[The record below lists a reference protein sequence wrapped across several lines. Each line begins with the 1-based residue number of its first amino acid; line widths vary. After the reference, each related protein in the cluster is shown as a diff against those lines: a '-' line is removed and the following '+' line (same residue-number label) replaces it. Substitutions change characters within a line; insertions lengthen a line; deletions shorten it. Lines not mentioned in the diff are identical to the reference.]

1 MVRQKCSGIRR
12 SYLDYPWRFNYFGE
26 LGLYMSA
33 RYRAAVDAAAIFSE
47 TDKSGIITYV
57 NEQFCDISGYSAQE
71 LIGQN
76 HRILNSGQHPPEF
89 FIDMWKKVSRGQVWK
104 GEICN
109 RKKDGSLYWVEST
122 IVPMYDDASQRVQ
135 KYVSIRFDVTE
146 KRKFLE
152 TLQWQAEHDELTGLP
167 NRFLLSKAL
176 DQAIVKAKSQ
186 PSTVAVGVLDL
197 DGFKQINDR
206 YGHEMGDRLLV
217 AVADRLKHSMR
228 IEDTV
233 ARLGGDEFVLI
244 LGVRDPKV
252 LESALQR
259 LLAALSAVYIIDG
272 IGINISASIGV
283 TLYPND
289 NENADTLLRH
299 ADQAM
304 YKAKQSGRN
313 CFHLFDVSKDKM
325 DKSAF
330 DTVIRV
336 RQALHDG
343 ELCLHYQ
350 PKISLSSGAV
360 IGFEALL
367 RWQHP
372 RDGLILPQYFIPL
385 IEQSDLIVE
394 IGEWVI
400 DQALSQ
406 IEQWADLGHSWSV
419 SVNIAALHLK
429 KENFVKSLKFLLDS
443 HPNVLPQMLDIEIT
457 ESVVIE
463 HLPHVTQCLIACQD
477 LGVTFSLDDFGT
489 GYSSLSYLKQLP
501 TQSIKID
508 KSFIRDILIDK
519 DSLGLTKAIIGLAK
533 SFNREVIAEVVE
545 TVEHE
550 VLLMNLGCDVAQGY
564 GIAKPMPVEKVLSW
578 VAKFVPAHLSR
589 GGNR

>member
-1 MVRQKCSGIRR
+1 
-12 SYLDYPWRFNYFGE
+12 
-26 LGLYMSA
+26 MSA

-186 PSTVAVGVLDL
+186 SSTVAVGVLDL

-206 YGHEMGDRLLV
+206 YGHEIGDRLLV

-259 LLAALSAVYIIDG
+259 LLAALSAVYVIDG

-304 YKAKQSGRN
+304 YKSKQSGRN
-313 CFHLFDVSKDKM
+313 CFYLFDVSKDKM

-463 HLPHVTQCLIACQD
+463 HLSHVTQCLIACQD

-533 SFNREVIAEVVE
+533 SFNREVIAEGVE
-545 TVEHE
+545 TVEHG

-564 GIAKPMPVEKVLSW
+564 GIAKPMPVEQVPSW

-589 GGNR
+589 GVIDKPHRP

>member
-1 MVRQKCSGIRR
+1 
-12 SYLDYPWRFNYFGE
+12 
-26 LGLYMSA
+26 MSA

-206 YGHEMGDRLLV
+206 YGHEIGDRLLV

-244 LGVRDPKV
+244 LGGRDPKV
-252 LESALQR
+252 LESALRR

-330 DTVIRV
+330 DAVIRV
-336 RQALHDG
+336 RQAVHDG

-419 SVNIAALHLK
+419 SVNISALHFK

-463 HLPHVTQCLIACQD
+463 HLSHVTQCLIACQD

-533 SFNREVIAEVVE
+533 SFNREVIAEGVE

>member
-1 MVRQKCSGIRR
+1 
-12 SYLDYPWRFNYFGE
+12 
-26 LGLYMSA
+26 MSA

-206 YGHEMGDRLLV
+206 YGHEIGDRLLV

-350 PKISLSSGAV
+350 PKISLSSVAV

-463 HLPHVTQCLIACQD
+463 HLSHVTQCLIACQD

-533 SFNREVIAEVVE
+533 SFNREVIAEGVE

>member
-1 MVRQKCSGIRR
+1 
-12 SYLDYPWRFNYFGE
+12 
-26 LGLYMSA
+26 MSA

-135 KYVSIRFDVTE
+135 KYASIRFDVTE

-186 PSTVAVGVLDL
+186 SSTVAVGVLDL

-206 YGHEMGDRLLV
+206 YGHEIGDRLLV

-313 CFHLFDVSKDKM
+313 CFYLFDVSKDKM

-463 HLPHVTQCLIACQD
+463 HLSHVTQCLIACQD

-533 SFNREVIAEVVE
+533 SFNREVIAEGVE
-545 TVEHE
+545 TVEHG

-564 GIAKPMPVEKVLSW
+564 GIAKPMPVEKVPSW

-589 GGNR
+589 GVIDKPHRP

>member
-1 MVRQKCSGIRR
+1 
-12 SYLDYPWRFNYFGE
+12 
-26 LGLYMSA
+26 MSA

-206 YGHEMGDRLLV
+206 YGHEIGDRLLV
-217 AVADRLKHSMR
+217 AVADRMKHSMR

-313 CFHLFDVSKDKM
+313 CFYLFDVSKDKT

-463 HLPHVTQCLIACQD
+463 HLSHVTQCLIACQD

-533 SFNREVIAEVVE
+533 SFNREVIAEGVE

>member
-1 MVRQKCSGIRR
+1 
-12 SYLDYPWRFNYFGE
+12 
-26 LGLYMSA
+26 MSA

-206 YGHEMGDRLLV
+206 YGHEIGDRLLV

-350 PKISLSSGAV
+350 PKISLGSGAV

-457 ESVVIE
+457 ESVAIE

-533 SFNREVIAEVVE
+533 SFNREVIAEGVE

>member
-1 MVRQKCSGIRR
+1 
-12 SYLDYPWRFNYFGE
+12 
-26 LGLYMSA
+26 MSA

-47 TDKSGIITYV
+47 TDRSGIITYV

-186 PSTVAVGVLDL
+186 SSTVAVGVLDL

-206 YGHEMGDRLLV
+206 YGHEIGDRLLV

-244 LGVRDPKV
+244 SGVRDPKV

-259 LLAALSAVYIIDG
+259 LLAALSAVYVIDG

-313 CFHLFDVSKDKM
+313 CFYLFDVSKDKLI
-325 DKSAF
+325 KSAF
-330 DTVIRV
+330 DSVIRV

-463 HLPHVTQCLIACQD
+463 HLSHVTQCLIACQD

-533 SFNREVIAEVVE
+533 SFNREVIAEGVE
-545 TVEHE
+545 TVEHG

-564 GIAKPMPVEKVLSW
+564 GIAKPMPVEQVPSW

-589 GGNR
+589 GVIDKPHRP

>member
-1 MVRQKCSGIRR
+1 
-12 SYLDYPWRFNYFGE
+12 
-26 LGLYMSA
+26 MSA

-135 KYVSIRFDVTE
+135 KYASIRFDVTE

-206 YGHEMGDRLLV
+206 YGHEIGDRLLV

-533 SFNREVIAEVVE
+533 SFNREVIAEGVE
-545 TVEHE
+545 TVEHG

-564 GIAKPMPVEKVLSW
+564 GIAKPMPVEKVPSW

-589 GGNR
+589 GVIDKPHRPRTDCVVAT

>member
-1 MVRQKCSGIRR
+1 
-12 SYLDYPWRFNYFGE
+12 
-26 LGLYMSA
+26 MSA

-206 YGHEMGDRLLV
+206 YGHEIGDRLLV

-244 LGVRDPKV
+244 LGGRDPKV

-313 CFHLFDVSKDKM
+313 RFHLFDVSKDKM

-360 IGFEALL
+360 SGFEALL

-419 SVNIAALHLK
+419 SVNISALHFK

-463 HLPHVTQCLIACQD
+463 HLSHVTQCLIACQD

-533 SFNREVIAEVVE
+533 SFNREVIAEGVE

>member
-1 MVRQKCSGIRR
+1 
-12 SYLDYPWRFNYFGE
+12 
-26 LGLYMSA
+26 MSA

-76 HRILNSGQHPPEF
+76 HRILNSGQHPREF

-206 YGHEMGDRLLV
+206 YGHEIGDRLLV

-233 ARLGGDEFVLI
+233 ARSGGDEFVLI

-463 HLPHVTQCLIACQD
+463 HLSHVTQCLIACQD

-533 SFNREVIAEVVE
+533 SFNREVIAEGVE
-545 TVEHE
+545 TVEHG

-564 GIAKPMPVEKVLSW
+564 GIAKPMPVEKVPSW

>member
-1 MVRQKCSGIRR
+1 
-12 SYLDYPWRFNYFGE
+12 
-26 LGLYMSA
+26 MSA
-33 RYRAAVDAAAIFSE
+33 IYRAAVDAAAIFSE

-152 TLQWQAEHDELTGLP
+152 TLQWQVEHDELTGLP

-206 YGHEMGDRLLV
+206 YGHEIGDRLLV

-244 LGVRDPKV
+244 LDVRDPKV

-330 DTVIRV
+330 DAVIRV

-419 SVNIAALHLK
+419 SVNIAAIHFK

-463 HLPHVTQCLIACQD
+463 HLSHVTQCLIACQD

-489 GYSSLSYLKQLP
+489 GYSSLSYLKELP

-533 SFNREVIAEVVE
+533 SFNREVIAEGVE

>member
-1 MVRQKCSGIRR
+1 
-12 SYLDYPWRFNYFGE
+12 
-26 LGLYMSA
+26 MSA

-206 YGHEMGDRLLV
+206 YGHEIGDRLLV

-244 LGVRDPKV
+244 LGGRDPKV

-304 YKAKQSGRN
+304 YKSKQSGRN
-313 CFHLFDVSKDKM
+313 CFYLFDVSKDKM

-406 IEQWADLGHSWSV
+406 IEQWADLGHLWSV

-463 HLPHVTQCLIACQD
+463 HLSHVTQCLIACQD

-501 TQSIKID
+501 TQTIKID

-533 SFNREVIAEVVE
+533 SFNREVIAEGVE
-545 TVEHE
+545 TVEHG

>member
-1 MVRQKCSGIRR
+1 
-12 SYLDYPWRFNYFGE
+12 
-26 LGLYMSA
+26 MSA

-146 KRKFLE
+146 KRKLLE

-186 PSTVAVGVLDL
+186 SSTVAVGVLDL

-206 YGHEMGDRLLV
+206 YGHEIGDRLLV

-244 LGVRDPKV
+244 SGVRDPKV

-259 LLAALSAVYIIDG
+259 LLAALSAVYVIDG

-313 CFHLFDVSKDKM
+313 CFYLFDVSKDKM
-325 DKSAF
+325 IKSAF
-330 DTVIRV
+330 DSVIRV

-463 HLPHVTQCLIACQD
+463 HLSHVTQCLIACQD

-533 SFNREVIAEVVE
+533 SFNREVIAEGVE
-545 TVEHE
+545 TVEHG

-564 GIAKPMPVEKVLSW
+564 GIAKPMPVEQVPSW

-589 GGNR
+589 GVIDKPHRP

>member
-1 MVRQKCSGIRR
+1 
-12 SYLDYPWRFNYFGE
+12 
-26 LGLYMSA
+26 MSA

-206 YGHEMGDRLLV
+206 YGHEIGDRLLV

-244 LGVRDPKV
+244 LGGRDPKV
-252 LESALQR
+252 LESALRR

-313 CFHLFDVSKDKM
+313 RFHLFDVSKDKM

-330 DTVIRV
+330 DAVIRV

-419 SVNIAALHLK
+419 SVNISALHFK

-463 HLPHVTQCLIACQD
+463 HLSHVTQCLIACQD

-533 SFNREVIAEVVE
+533 SFNREVIAEGVE

>member
-1 MVRQKCSGIRR
+1 
-12 SYLDYPWRFNYFGE
+12 
-26 LGLYMSA
+26 MSA
-33 RYRAAVDAAAIFSE
+33 IYRAAVDAAAIFSE

-206 YGHEMGDRLLV
+206 YGHEIGDRLLV

-244 LGVRDPKV
+244 LDVRDPKV

-330 DTVIRV
+330 DAVIRV

-419 SVNIAALHLK
+419 SVNIAAIHFK

-463 HLPHVTQCLIACQD
+463 HLSHVTQCLIACQD

-489 GYSSLSYLKQLP
+489 GYSSLSYLKELP

-533 SFNREVIAEVVE
+533 SFNREVIAEGVE

>member
-1 MVRQKCSGIRR
+1 
-12 SYLDYPWRFNYFGE
+12 
-26 LGLYMSA
+26 MSA

-206 YGHEMGDRLLV
+206 YGHEIGDRLLV

-533 SFNREVIAEVVE
+533 SFNREVIAEGVE

-550 VLLMNLGCDVAQGY
+550 VLLMNLGCDVAQGN

>member
-1 MVRQKCSGIRR
+1 
-12 SYLDYPWRFNYFGE
+12 
-26 LGLYMSA
+26 MSA

-135 KYVSIRFDVTE
+135 KYASIRFDVTE

-206 YGHEMGDRLLV
+206 YGHEIGDRLLV

-533 SFNREVIAEVVE
+533 SFNREVIAEGVE
-545 TVEHE
+545 TVEHG
-550 VLLMNLGCDVAQGY
+550 VFLMNLGCDVAQGY
-564 GIAKPMPVEKVLSW
+564 GIAKPMPVEKVPSW

-589 GGNR
+589 GVIDKPHRPRTDCVVAT

>member
-1 MVRQKCSGIRR
+1 
-12 SYLDYPWRFNYFGE
+12 
-26 LGLYMSA
+26 MSA

-152 TLQWQAEHDELTGLP
+152 TLQWQVEHDELTGLP

-206 YGHEMGDRLLV
+206 YGHEIGDRLLV

-463 HLPHVTQCLIACQD
+463 HLSHVTQCLIACQD

-533 SFNREVIAEVVE
+533 SFNREVIAEGVE
-545 TVEHE
+545 TVEHG

-564 GIAKPMPVEKVLSW
+564 GIAKPMPVEKVPSW

>member
-1 MVRQKCSGIRR
+1 
-12 SYLDYPWRFNYFGE
+12 
-26 LGLYMSA
+26 MSA

-146 KRKFLE
+146 KRKLLE

-186 PSTVAVGVLDL
+186 SSTVAVGVLDL

-206 YGHEMGDRLLV
+206 YGHEIGDRLLV

-244 LGVRDPKV
+244 SGVRDPKV

-259 LLAALSAVYIIDG
+259 LLAALSAVYVIDG

-313 CFHLFDVSKDKM
+313 CFYLFDVSKDKLI
-325 DKSAF
+325 KSAF
-330 DTVIRV
+330 DSVIRV

-463 HLPHVTQCLIACQD
+463 HLSHVTQCLIACQD

-533 SFNREVIAEVVE
+533 SFNREVIAEGVE
-545 TVEHE
+545 TVEHG

-564 GIAKPMPVEKVLSW
+564 GIAKPMPVEQVPSW

-589 GGNR
+589 GVIDKPHRP

>member
-1 MVRQKCSGIRR
+1 
-12 SYLDYPWRFNYFGE
+12 
-26 LGLYMSA
+26 MSA

-47 TDKSGIITYV
+47 TDKTGIITYV

-135 KYVSIRFDVTE
+135 KYASIRFDVTE

-206 YGHEMGDRLLV
+206 YGHEIGDRLLV

-244 LGVRDPKV
+244 LGVRDPKE

-533 SFNREVIAEVVE
+533 SFNREVIAEGVE

>member
-1 MVRQKCSGIRR
+1 
-12 SYLDYPWRFNYFGE
+12 
-26 LGLYMSA
+26 MSA

-152 TLQWQAEHDELTGLP
+152 TLQWHAEHDELTGLP

-206 YGHEMGDRLLV
+206 YGHEIGDRLLV

-330 DTVIRV
+330 DTAIRV

-385 IEQSDLIVE
+385 IGQSDLIVE

-533 SFNREVIAEVVE
+533 SFNREVIAEGVE

>member
-1 MVRQKCSGIRR
+1 
-12 SYLDYPWRFNYFGE
+12 
-26 LGLYMSA
+26 MSE

-47 TDKSGIITYV
+47 TDKSGNITYV

-76 HRILNSGQHPPEF
+76 HRILNSGYHPPEF
-89 FIDMWKKVSRGQVWK
+89 FIDMWKKISRGQVWK

-122 IVPMYDDASQRVQ
+122 IVPMYDYASQRVQ

-197 DGFKQINDR
+197 DGFKQINDG

-217 AVADRLKHSMR
+217 AVADRLKHSMH

-233 ARLGGDEFVLI
+233 ARFGGDEFVLI

-272 IGINISASIGV
+272 IDINISASIGV

-519 DSLGLTKAIIGLAK
+519 DSLRLTKAIIGLAK
-533 SFNREVIAEVVE
+533 SFNREVIAEGVE

-564 GIAKPMPVEKVLSW
+564 GIANPMPVEKVLSW

>member
-1 MVRQKCSGIRR
+1 
-12 SYLDYPWRFNYFGE
+12 
-26 LGLYMSA
+26 MSA

-152 TLQWQAEHDELTGLP
+152 TLQWHAEHDELTGLP

-206 YGHEMGDRLLV
+206 YGHEIGDRLLV

-385 IEQSDLIVE
+385 IGQSDLIVE

-533 SFNREVIAEVVE
+533 SFNREVIAEGVE

>member
-1 MVRQKCSGIRR
+1 
-12 SYLDYPWRFNYFGE
+12 
-26 LGLYMSA
+26 MSA

-186 PSTVAVGVLDL
+186 SSTVAVGVLDL

-206 YGHEMGDRLLV
+206 YGHEIGDRLLV

-244 LGVRDPKV
+244 SGVRDPKV

-259 LLAALSAVYIIDG
+259 LLAALSAVYVIDG

-313 CFHLFDVSKDKM
+313 CFYLFDVSKDKLI
-325 DKSAF
+325 KSAF
-330 DTVIRV
+330 DSVIRV

-463 HLPHVTQCLIACQD
+463 HLSHVTQCLIACQD

-533 SFNREVIAEVVE
+533 SFNREVIAEGVE
-545 TVEHE
+545 TVEHG

-564 GIAKPMPVEKVLSW
+564 GIAKPMPVEQVPSW

-589 GGNR
+589 GVIDKPHRP

>member
-1 MVRQKCSGIRR
+1 
-12 SYLDYPWRFNYFGE
+12 
-26 LGLYMSA
+26 MSA
-33 RYRAAVDAAAIFSE
+33 IYRAAVDAAAIFSE

-206 YGHEMGDRLLV
+206 YGHEIGDRLLV

-244 LGVRDPKV
+244 LDVRDPKV

-330 DTVIRV
+330 DAVIRV

-419 SVNIAALHLK
+419 SVNIAAIHFK

-463 HLPHVTQCLIACQD
+463 HLSHVTQCLIACQD

-489 GYSSLSYLKQLP
+489 GYSSLSYLKELP

-519 DSLGLTKAIIGLAK
+519 DSFGLTKAIIGLAK
-533 SFNREVIAEVVE
+533 SFNREVIAEGVE

>member
-1 MVRQKCSGIRR
+1 
-12 SYLDYPWRFNYFGE
+12 
-26 LGLYMSA
+26 MSA

-206 YGHEMGDRLLV
+206 YGHEIGDRLLV

-272 IGINISASIGV
+272 IGINISVSIGV

-289 NENADTLLRH
+289 NESADTLLRH

-313 CFHLFDVSKDKM
+313 CFHLFDISKDKM

-463 HLPHVTQCLIACQD
+463 HLSHVTPCLIACQD

-533 SFNREVIAEVVE
+533 SFNREVIAEGVE
-545 TVEHE
+545 TVEHG

-564 GIAKPMPVEKVLSW
+564 GIAKPMPVEKVPSW